1 MAEDEKDAG
10 KGNDANDIDET
21 TPIPDKA
28 KKSPFCRVPQKQ
40 REPPPERK

>member
-28 KKSPFCRVPQKQ
+28 KKSPFCRAPQKQ
-40 REPPPERK
+40 RKPPPERK